1 MIVVLFFLFL
11 EFIVKVF
18 LKVVVIV
25 VIEEVD
31 GVVRE
36 KVLVYVFLVV
46 VVVVVVVVEMLVIVI
61 DNDIE
66 FCFLILFICNV
77 YCLLFKIF
85 KDLIVSILVFEM
97 I

>member
-36 KVLVYVFLVV
+36 KVLVFLVV
-46 VVVVVVVVEMLVIVI
+46 VVVVVVVVKMLVIVI

>member
-1 MIVVLFFLFL
+1 MLFFL
-11 EFIVKVF
+11 EFIVKVI

-36 KVLVYVFLVV
+36 KVLVFLV

-97 I
+97 IYVGWL

>member
-36 KVLVYVFLVV
+36 KVLIFLVV
-46 VVVVVVVVEMLVIVI
+46 VVVVVVVVKMLVIVI

>member
-25 VIEEVD
+25 VKEEVD

-36 KVLVYVFLVV
+36 KVLVFLVVV

>member
-1 MIVVLFFLFL
+1 MVVVLFFLFL

-18 LKVVVIV
+18 LKVVVMV

-36 KVLVYVFLVV
+36 KVLIFLVV
-46 VVVVVVVVEMLVIVI
+46 VVVVVVVVKMLVIVI

>member
-36 KVLVYVFLVV
+36 KVLIFLVV
-46 VVVVVVVVEMLVIVI
+46 VVVVVVVKMLVIVI

-66 FCFLILFICNV
+66 FCFLIFFICNV

>member
-36 KVLVYVFLVV
+36 KVLVFLVV

>member
-18 LKVVVIV
+18 LKVVVMV

-36 KVLVYVFLVV
+36 IVLIFLVV
-46 VVVVVVVVEMLVIVI
+46 VVVVVVVVKMLVIVI

>member
-36 KVLVYVFLVV
+36 KVLIFLVV
-46 VVVVVVVVEMLVIVI
+46 VVVVVVVKMLVIVI

-66 FCFLILFICNV
+66 FCFLILFIYNV

>member
-18 LKVVVIV
+18 LKVVVMV

-36 KVLVYVFLVV
+36 KVLVFLVV
-46 VVVVVVVVEMLVIVI
+46 VVVVVVVVKMLVIVI

>member
-36 KVLVYVFLVV
+36 KVLIFLVV
-46 VVVVVVVVEMLVIVI
+46 VVVVVVVVKMLVIVI

-66 FCFLILFICNV
+66 FCFLILFICKV

>member
-18 LKVVVIV
+18 LKVVVMV

-36 KVLVYVFLVV
+36 KVLVFLVV
-46 VVVVVVVVEMLVIVI
+46 VVVVVVVVVKMLVIVI

>member
-25 VIEEVD
+25 VIEEVN

-36 KVLVYVFLVV
+36 KVLIFLVV
-46 VVVVVVVVEMLVIVI
+46 VVVVVVVVKMLVIVI

>member
-36 KVLVYVFLVV
+36 KVLIFLVV
-46 VVVVVVVVEMLVIVI
+46 VVVVVKMLVIVI

>member
-36 KVLVYVFLVV
+36 KVLIFLVV
-46 VVVVVVVVEMLVIVI
+46 VVVVVVKMLVIVI

>member
-1 MIVVLFFLFL
+1 M
-11 EFIVKVF
+11 
-18 LKVVVIV
+18 IV

-36 KVLVYVFLVV
+36 KVLIFLVV
-46 VVVVVVVVEMLVIVI
+46 VVVVVVVVKMLVIVI

>member
-25 VIEEVD
+25 VIEEVN

-36 KVLVYVFLVV
+36 KVLIFLVV

>member
-11 EFIVKVF
+11 EYIVKVF

-36 KVLVYVFLVV
+36 KVLKFLVV
-46 VVVVVVVVEMLVIVI
+46 VVVVVVVVKMLVIVI

>member
-25 VIEEVD
+25 FIEEVD

-36 KVLVYVFLVV
+36 KVLIFLVV
-46 VVVVVVVVEMLVIVI
+46 VVVVVVVVKMLVIVI

>member
-36 KVLVYVFLVV
+36 KVLVFLV